1 MVLVLWKK
9 TEMVPPYIFLYK
21 TDGFSHQ
28 QHVTAVFFFL
38 GFNKKKIVGWLNH
51 HHLAEWPKR
60 KKTKKKKK
68 KEVLALGIGV
78 AKPLLGQMGVAK
90 SEK

>member
-51 HHLAEWPKR
+51 HNLALGVALGVAEWPKR

-68 KEVLALGIGV
+68 ERF
-78 AKPLLGQMGVAK
+78 
-90 SEK
+90 